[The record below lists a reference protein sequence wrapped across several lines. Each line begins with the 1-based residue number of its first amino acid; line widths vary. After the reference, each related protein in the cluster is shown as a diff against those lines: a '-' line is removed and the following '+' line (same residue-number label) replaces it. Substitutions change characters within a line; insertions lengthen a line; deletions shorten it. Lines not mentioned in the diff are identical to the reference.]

1 MNAIRIRGVTK
12 SFTSVIAVNDL
23 SPDIPQGSIYGFI
36 GPNGSG
42 KTTTMRMIV
51 GISHPDG
58 GSIQVFGQEMSAN
71 SPTGVAGYLPE
82 ERGLY
87 RKMTV
92 RALLEFHGELR
103 SGRNVSTDVTAWRG
117 RLNLA
122 EWADKRVETLSKGM
136 TQKVQFIAAIV
147 AEPKLVILDE
157 PFSGLDPVSA
167 GSIRE
172 AILDLRSRG
181 ATVVLSTHDMNT
193 AETLCDSI
201 FMIFQARKVLDGT
214 LAEIQDLYGNDT
226 IRIKAEC
233 GSTLMESVAGVES
246 VHDLE
251 QIQEIR
257 MARDCDPQ
265 APLREPIARTRV
277 SEFSIARPSL
287 HGAAAVRIHVCRG
300 RHREG
305 KARYQG
311 AGHRDHRSDR
321 RCRGRHCRNRAARQP
336 RFALRQNERAAD
348 HARVRP
354 RNSHARLRE
363 PRTAAAGAFG
373 PRADA

>member
-1 MNAIRIRGVTK
+1 MNAIQIRGVTK
-12 SFTSVIAVNDL
+12 SFTSVVAVNDL
-23 SPDIPQGSIYGFI
+23 SLDIPQGSIYGFI

-51 GISHPDG
+51 GISHPDS
-58 GSIQVFGQEMSAN
+58 GSIQVFGQEMSAT

-92 RALLEFHGELR
+92 RGLLEFHGELR
-103 SGRNVSTDVTAWRG
+103 SGRNVATDVTSWLE
-117 RLNLA
+117 RLNLT

-147 AEPKLVILDE
+147 AQPKLVILDE

-172 AILDLRSRG
+172 AILELRGRG
-181 ATVVLSTHDMNT
+181 TTVVLSTHDMNT

-201 FMIFQARKVLDGT
+201 FMIFQGCKVLDGT

-226 IRIKAEC
+226 IRIKAE
-233 GSTLMESVAGVES
+233 GGAALVTGLAGVES
-246 VHDLE
+246 VQDLG

-257 MARDCDPQ
+257 MARGYDPQ
-265 APLREPIARTRV
+265 ALLRELIARTRV
-277 SEFSIARPSL
+277 QEFSIARPSL
-287 HGAAAVRIHVCRG
+287 HDIFVRIAG
-300 RHREG
+300 NTE
-305 KARYQG
+305 KAEAQV
-311 AGHRDHRSDR
+311 A
-321 RCRGRHCRNRAARQP
+321 
-336 RFALRQNERAAD
+336 
-348 HARVRP
+348 
-354 RNSHARLRE
+354 
-363 PRTAAAGAFG
+363 
-373 PRADA
+373 

>member
-1 MNAIRIRGVTK
+1 MNAIQIRGVTK
-12 SFTSVIAVNDL
+12 SFTSVVAVNDL
-23 SPDIPQGSIYGFI
+23 SLDIPQGSIYGFI

-51 GISHPDG
+51 GISHPDR
-58 GSIQVFGQEMSAN
+58 GSIQVFGQEMSAT

-92 RALLEFHGELR
+92 RGLLEFHGELR
-103 SGRNVSTDVTAWRG
+103 SGRNVSADVTAWLG
-117 RLNLA
+117 RLNLS

-147 AEPKLVILDE
+147 AQPKLVILDE

-172 AILDLRSRG
+172 AILELRSRG
-181 ATVVLSTHDMNT
+181 TTVVLSTHDMNT

-201 FMIFQARKVLDGT
+201 FMIFQGRKVLDGT

-226 IRIKAEC
+226 IRIKAE
-233 GSTLMESVAGVES
+233 GGAALMTGLAGVEN
-246 VHDLE
+246 VQDLG

-257 MARDCDPQ
+257 MARGYDPQ
-265 APLREPIARTRV
+265 ALLRDLIARTRV

-287 HGAAAVRIHVCRG
+287 HDIFVRIAG
-300 RHREG
+300 NTE
-305 KARYQG
+305 KAE
-311 AGHRDHRSDR
+311 A
-321 RCRGRHCRNRAARQP
+321 CVA
-336 RFALRQNERAAD
+336 
-348 HARVRP
+348 
-354 RNSHARLRE
+354 
-363 PRTAAAGAFG
+363 
-373 PRADA
+373 